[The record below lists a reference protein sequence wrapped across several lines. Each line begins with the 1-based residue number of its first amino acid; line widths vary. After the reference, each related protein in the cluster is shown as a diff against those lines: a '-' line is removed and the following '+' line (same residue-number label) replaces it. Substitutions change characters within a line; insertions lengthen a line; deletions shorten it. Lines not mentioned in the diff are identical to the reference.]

1 MTAVRKAYQKA
12 VLAPVHLVEQIW
24 KEYEN
29 FENSVSRALVG
40 CLPFVQCEMSRSYVV
55 TNCDLK
61 MGFNKIDFAHRIII
75 CWFCCSLLNMG
86 YCAFVL
92 STVLCLW
99 FTKK

>member
-12 VLAPVHLVEQIW
+12 VLAPVHQVEQIW

-55 TNCDLK
+55 TDCDLK

-75 CWFCCSLLNMG
+75 CWFCFSLLNMG